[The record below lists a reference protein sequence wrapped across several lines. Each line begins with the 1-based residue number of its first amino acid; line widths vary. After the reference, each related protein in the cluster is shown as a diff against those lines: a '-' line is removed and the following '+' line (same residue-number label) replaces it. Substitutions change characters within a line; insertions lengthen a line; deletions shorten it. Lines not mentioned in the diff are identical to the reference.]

1 MTLNLVERSPSVLAF
16 KSHTRKNYTFWHTT
30 LLRTFCSMFECLL
43 FDEILYIFSVSMVF
57 VFCLCSLTMFSVQI
71 SLFSS
76 ILILISWFKNS
87 TNFMR
92 TSKQFIN
99 QSFVSTG
106 NLHNYSSTGVYVVLT
121 SRWVYF
127 VSILKKQSSHCVSNW
142 LEVFPQWYLF
152 VVRWFF
158 YQWLLFVFFFIC
170 YFISI
175 SVFFCFLSFYGTC
188 DLYSLLIHMIC
199 NRIKR
204 CAHITY

>member
-1 MTLNLVERSPSVLAF
+1 
-16 KSHTRKNYTFWHTT
+16 
-30 LLRTFCSMFECLL
+30 
-43 FDEILYIFSVSMVF
+43 MVF

-71 SLFSS
+71 SLLFSV
-76 ILILISWFKNS
+76 LILISWFKNS

-158 YQWLLFVFFFIC
+158 YQWLLFIFFHMLFHFYFCIFLFSFILWDLWSLFTTLSHDLQS
-170 YFISI
+170 YKKVRTYYVLIYNLKFALIFPS
-175 SVFFCFLSFYGTC
+175 FLHAPTAVRVVI
-188 DLYSLLIHMIC
+188 LSLVLLF
-199 NRIKR
+199 
-204 CAHITY
+204 A